1 MTSKP
6 RSEANE
12 PSSGTGSGLTIAVLG
27 PLTVH
32 HNGQV
37 IEIVGR
43 TQRRLLC
50 ALTAFA
56 PQVLPADQLVEMI
69 WPDEG
74 ASRAALQ
81 MAVARVRDKLGDS
94 IVVSRTG
101 GYALVTA
108 GATIDAQ
115 HFEHAAIHAKPTTN
129 TIHEL
134 LGLWRGVPFEDLDN
148 CWQVV
153 GYATRLNELRRTLQT
168 RRVELLLEADDVEAA
183 VLAAVELTAEDPLNE
198 RPLGLMMRA
207 LARDGRSIDALRAY
221 QDFRK
226 RLAEETGLVP
236 SAWLNAIELD
246 LIQQRESLASN
257 RVGIHDFPPEMSSLL
272 GRDETVDRLEQIILS
287 GDSRLITLTGP
298 GGVGKTRLALRIAH
312 KVSHNFGGGGYWVDL
327 APVSDPSKLASTVA
341 EALKVSIGPSGEL
354 PAIVA
359 SLSGKPTLL
368 ILDNC
373 EHLIEAAAELCRKVT
388 RACHGVVV
396 VATSREALRLSGEW
410 TEMVEPLG
418 EPAVE
423 LFLQRCAAAGFHG
436 TDQVSL
442 KLVKS
447 ICEMV
452 DGLPLAVEIAAAQA
466 AWLPL
471 AEIHRSLSAT
481 PLSLMSPLRDVG
493 ERHRSLQTAFAWSWM
508 LLTEQERQT
517 INGCSVF
524 VGGWTVEGA
533 EAVFGVGAA
542 SILGSLVQRSL
553 LRRTDSVDRGTRYD
567 MLQTVR
573 EYAHGELCASGR
585 EFEVSR
591 EHSSWSLQVFARC
604 VELWNSPNEH
614 LGSELGKLEAGN
626 LRSGY
631 GWAIASGDVDLA
643 LTYAKTH
650 ANCWLP
656 SQPLNLT
663 LPPAQAILA
672 IPGVNENELAPYAWS
687 VAAQGLGHDLDL
699 MANAAAR
706 ADVEGISFV
715 ARANPLWLLA
725 RFLVLSGRKDL
736 APAYVERARRHG
748 EDGRIAYLIAMSD
761 FLRAELINAESERE
775 EGLAEAQRAGE
786 RTGMAS
792 VLASMFSMRAMTA
805 THEGHPEAGLKYATE
820 AHRSAMRAGNSTLQ
834 RMAESLIDATDP
846 DPSERVML
854 HHVAQLHVCL
864 GGLSDGKVGPLILGY
879 LKTLSNTLAVVGR
892 PMAAALLFGAVREAG
907 WTDARQSNV
916 LDEALLAYPESI
928 TRGAVTPMPD
938 VLAIMLDE
946 VLSVL
951 DEKREFNRRSAI
963 AGDKVTSPPNVDP
976 PQP

>member
-1 MTSKP
+1 VN
-6 RSEANE
+6 NE
-12 PSSGTGSGLTIAVLG
+12 PPSETNEPPSGTRDGLTIGVLG

-32 HNGQV
+32 RNGCV
-37 IEIVGR
+37 IEIAGR

-56 PQVLPADQLVEMI
+56 HQVLPADQLLEMI

-108 GATIDAQ
+108 GVTIDAQ
-115 HFEHAAIHAKPTTN
+115 RFERAASDAKATTN
-129 TIHEL
+129 TIQES

-153 GYATRLNELRRTLQT
+153 GYATQLIELRRTLQT
-168 RRVELLLEADDVEAA
+168 RRVELLLEADETQAA
-183 VLAAVELTAEDPLNE
+183 VLAAVELTAGDPLNE
-198 RPLGLMMRA
+198 RPVGLMMRA
-207 LARDGRSIDALRAY
+207 LAREGRSVDALRAY

-246 LIQQRESLASN
+246 LIQRRESLASN
-257 RVGIHDFPPEMSSLL
+257 SVGIRDFPPEMSSLV

-312 KVSHNFGGGGYWVDL
+312 KVAHNYRGGGYWVDL
-327 APVSDPSKLASTVA
+327 APISDPSKLASTVA
-341 EALKVSIGPSGEL
+341 ESLKISVGPPGEL

-359 SLSGKPTLL
+359 ALSGKQTLL
-368 ILDNC
+368 VLDNC
-373 EHLIEAAAELCRKVT
+373 EHLIEAAAQLCHEVT
-388 RACHGVVV
+388 RSCHGVVV
-396 VATSREALRLSGEW
+396 LATSREALRLTGEW
-410 TEMVEPLG
+410 TEIVEPLG

-423 LFLQRCAAAGFHG
+423 LFLQRCAAAGFQRM
-436 TDQVSL
+436 DRVSL
-442 KLVKS
+442 RLVKS

-481 PLSLMSPLRDVG
+481 PLSLTSPLRDVRA
-493 ERHRSLQTAFAWSWM
+493 RHRSLQTAFAWSWM
-508 LLTEQERQT
+508 LLTERERLT

-524 VGGWTVEGA
+524 VGGWTVEAA
-533 EAVFGVGAA
+533 EAVLGDGVA

-553 LRRTDSVDRGTRYD
+553 LRRTDSIDHGTRYD

-573 EYAHGELCASGR
+573 EYAHDELCASGR

-591 EHSSWSLQVFARC
+591 AHSLWSLQVFARC

-631 GWAIASGDVDLA
+631 GWAIACGDVDLA
-643 LTYAKTH
+643 LSYAKTH

-656 SQPLNLT
+656 SQPLNLG
-663 LPPAQAILA
+663 LPPAQAILSM
-672 IPGVNENELAPYAWS
+672 PGANEHELAPYAWS

-699 MANAAAR
+699 MAKAVAL
-706 ADVEGISFV
+706 ADVEGVSLV

-725 RFLVLSGRKDL
+725 RYLVMSGRKDL
-736 APAYVERARRHG
+736 APSFVDRARRHG
-748 EDGRIAYLIAMSD
+748 EDGGIAYLIAMSD

-775 EGLAEAQRAGE
+775 QGLAEAQLAGE

-805 THEGHPEAGLKYATE
+805 TQEGQTEAGLKYATE
-820 AHRSAMRAGNSTLQ
+820 AHRAAMRAGNSTFQ
-834 RMAESLIDATDP
+834 RIAESLIDATNP

-854 HHVAQLHVCL
+854 HHVASLHDCL
-864 GGLSDGKVGPLILGY
+864 GGLSDGKGDPLILGY
-879 LKTLSNTLAVVGR
+879 LNTLANTLAVVGR
-892 PMAAALLFGAVREAG
+892 PMAAVLLFGALRKAG
-907 WTDARQSNV
+907 WIDAGASKV
-916 LDEALLAYPESI
+916 LDEARLAYPESI

-951 DEKREFNRRSAI
+951 DEKREFNRRSTI
-963 AGDKVTSPPNVDP
+963 ADHKPLPDQTFDTL
-976 PQP
+976 QP